1 MRSGPVHGRR
11 NAQTVAVA
19 GDEAVTDRINA
30 LTLVLDRDIRDD
42 DIEFLRQA
50 CMVLKHVSRVEL
62 NVADIGQLV
71 AETRVRS

>member
-1 MRSGPVHGRR
+1 M
-11 NAQTVAVA
+11 
-19 GDEAVTDRINA
+19 TDRINA

-50 CMVLKHVSRVEL
+50 CMALKHVSRVEL

-71 AETRVRS
+71 AETRVHSMYKEKIYALLRDM